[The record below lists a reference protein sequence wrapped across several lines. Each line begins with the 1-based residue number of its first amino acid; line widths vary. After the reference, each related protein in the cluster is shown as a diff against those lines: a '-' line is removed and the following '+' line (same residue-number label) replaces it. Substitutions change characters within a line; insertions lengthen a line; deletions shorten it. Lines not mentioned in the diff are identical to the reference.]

1 MATITKIEHK
11 TSQGVY
17 SVFIDNKYCT
27 RIEEDQ
33 FPAFDLH
40 EGKSISCSALK
51 KRIANGL
58 PPLASSIKDQIRR
71 DRVKA
76 VIEPLLI
83 GVVISQGSCNTL
95 NIIAPSTGECI
106 AQLVIYPAEF
116 IRGETYWIPSTKLV
130 SSLPDRNA
138 WIVMVSAPPY
148 EKILFIQPGNHT
160 YPVSDHTIQGMT
172 QAYAEITEQ
181 SPGVLTVPQFA
192 SHLTAQFE
200 ELGQVNGL
208 SK

>member
-17 SVFIDNKYCT
+17 AVFIDNKYCT

-33 FPAFDLH
+33 FPSFNLH
-40 EGKSISCSALK
+40 EGKAISCSALK

-58 PPLASSIKDQIRR
+58 PTLLSSIKDQMRC

-76 VIEPLLI
+76 VIESLLTGI
-83 GVVISQGSCNTL
+83 VISQGSCNTL
-95 NIIAPSTGECI
+95 NIIAPPTGECI

-116 IRGETYWIPSTKLV
+116 IRGETYWIPSAKLI
-130 SSLPDRNA
+130 SSLPYQNT
-138 WIVMVSAPPY
+138 WIGMVSAPPY

-181 SPGVLTVPQFA
+181 SPGVLTVTEFA

>member
-1 MATITKIEHK
+1 MAYQRSFRLSKIR
-11 TSQGVY
+11 
-17 SVFIDNKYCT
+17 C
-27 RIEEDQ
+27 
-33 FPAFDLH
+33 
-40 EGKSISCSALK
+40 
-51 KRIANGL
+51 
-58 PPLASSIKDQIRR
+58 

-76 VIEPLLI
+76 VIESLLT
-83 GVVISQGSCNTL
+83 GTVISQGDGNTL

-106 AQLVIYPAEF
+106 ARLVIYPAEF
-116 IRGETYWIPSTKLV
+116 IRGETYWIPSAKLV
-130 SSLPDRNA
+130 SSLTEQNA
-138 WIVMVSAPPY
+138 WIVMVSAPPC

-172 QAYAEITEQ
+172 QAYAEIAEQ